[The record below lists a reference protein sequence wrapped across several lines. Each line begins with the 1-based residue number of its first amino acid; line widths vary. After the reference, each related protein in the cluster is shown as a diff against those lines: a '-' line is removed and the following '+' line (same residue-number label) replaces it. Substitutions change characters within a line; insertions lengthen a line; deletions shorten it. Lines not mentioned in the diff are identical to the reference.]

1 MGELDIYD
9 YFFILILMRPG
20 LRQGKEWRG
29 FGNLER
35 VSFLETLWR
44 EVKEVFLEEVMF
56 LRAEIRMIMGAQPG
70 KRGRWKRVGR
80 IFQVEEIGYIKA
92 QSDTRK
98 PLTSPGVWLLL
109 CGKANI

>member
-1 MGELDIYD
+1 MERSQG
-9 YFFILILMRPG
+9 G
-20 LRQGKEWRG
+20 LPEGSD
-29 FGNLER
+29 
-35 VSFLETLWR
+35 VS
-44 EVKEVFLEEVMF
+44 
-56 LRAEIRMIMGAQPG
+56 AEIRMIMGAQPG

-80 IFQVEEIGYIKA
+80 VFQVEEIVYIKA